1 MVEVAI
7 TRILHSFAIWEKMLN
22 TEDTQPHSCV
32 YLWLQKS
39 PLFLAYQALAEIN
52 GNLQV
57 KKVFVTWFAAS
68 TT

>member
-7 TRILHSFAIWEKMLN
+7 TRILHSLAIWEKMLN
-22 TEDTQPHSCV
+22 TEDKHNCV
-32 YLWLQKS
+32 VEYLWLQKS